1 MESMSCSE
9 QNTIRNFVRKSL
21 TKSRFICFFF
31 LQRLFFPS
39 SSDSDVGFKVLSVTT
54 GPITFKDSFCFL
66 PFSLATFPKAFGLVE
81 VKRGFFLTF
90 LTPVKIK
97 SMKVPCHR
105 ATCLIP
111 MECIM
116 KNEAN
121 LSSGTKNKLNAT

>member
-21 TKSRFICFFF
+21 TKSRFISFFF

-54 GPITFKDSFCFL
+54 GPITSKDSFCFL

-81 VKRGFFLTF
+81 VNRGIFPHFFNT
-90 LTPVKIK
+90 
-97 SMKVPCHR
+97 R
-105 ATCLIP
+105 
-111 MECIM
+111 E
-116 KNEAN
+116 N
-121 LSSGTKNKLNAT
+121 

>member
-1 MESMSCSE
+1 MSCSE

-54 GPITFKDSFCFL
+54 GPITFKDSFL

-81 VKRGFFLTF
+81 VKRGFFPHFFNT
-90 LTPVKIK
+90 
-97 SMKVPCHR
+97 R
-105 ATCLIP
+105 
-111 MECIM
+111 E
-116 KNEAN
+116 N
-121 LSSGTKNKLNAT
+121 